1 MKRREFVS
9 KVAVGGSILFVSPF
23 YLNSCSK
30 GGDSA
35 TDSPDTGNTDP
46 ITIDLS
52 TSDFSDL
59 NTVGG
64 YVYYDKYIIIRS
76 GESEYHVLAKL
87 CTHKGAWLD
96 YVASSNSLVCN
107 EHGAMFSIAGVVL
120 NGPATRNLAAYNIS
134 VSDNIMTI
142 G

>member
-35 TDSPDTGNTDP
+35 TDSPDSGSTDP
-46 ITIDLS
+46 INIDLS
-52 TSDFSDL
+52 KSEFSDL

-76 GESEYHVLAKL
+76 GESAYHVLSKF
-87 CTHKGAWLD
+87 CTHQGDWLE
-96 YVASSNSLVCN
+96 YVPSNNQIKCN
-107 EHGAMFSIAGVVL
+107 LHGSMFTIAGVVL
-120 NGPATRNLAAYNIS
+120 NGPATRNLAAYNVS
-134 VSDNIMTI
+134 VSGNILTI